1 MRNTNDRWR
10 SVSMELRCVQSML
23 EEVLAY
29 WKRWNSS
36 ADEFEKWLERAY
48 SMKDQ
53 PEDEKMEF
61 FQVCYLVKLIFFF
74 NSQY

>member
-1 MRNTNDRWR
+1 MRNTGDRWR

-36 ADEFEKWLERAY
+36 IDEFENWLGKAY
-48 SMKDQ
+48 AMQNQS
-53 PEDEKMEF
+53 EDEKMEF
-61 FQVCYLVKLIFFF
+61 FQVRKI
-74 NSQY
+74 